1 MKAIAVNA
9 ASIEPSETIRKIAST
24 TPKAVETRVYRARK
38 FLLEWLSKAGF
49 VALLAGFSGR
59 L

>member
-1 MKAIAVNA
+1 VLTSLEERSHQDCA
-9 ASIEPSETIRKIAST
+9 ELLKI

-38 FLLEWLSKAGF
+38 FLLEWLGKAGF
-49 VALLAGFSGR
+49 AMLLAGAV